1 MEMPAVGENSK
12 KILIVEDND
21 DNRDILVYRLKSIG
35 AVDVLEARNG
45 KEALEIAAQSRP
57 SLIFMDLKMPV
68 MDGLT
73 ATRAI
78 RQEEWGQEIYII
90 ARMTAL
96 QKLHKAYAVTGAVCL
111 GAAAK
116 IKGTIVNE
124 IFRQI
129 IPDNPPT
136 IRIGRPSGTIQVEME
151 IEKKEGRLRLTKA
164 ALARTARLLM
174 DGQVYVPD

>member
-21 DNRDILVYRLKSIG
+21 DNRDILVYRLKSLG

-78 RQEEWGQEIYII
+78 RQEEWGREIYII
-90 ARMTAL
+90 ALTAHAMNEE
-96 QKLHKAYAVTGAVCL
+96 KDKALEAGCNDLITKPITDYAS
-111 GAAAK
+111 
-116 IKGTIVNE
+116 IKK
-124 IFRQI
+124 
-129 IPDNPPT
+129 
-136 IRIGRPSGTIQVEME
+136 RIEE
-151 IEKKEGRLRLTKA
+151 
-164 ALARTARLLM
+164 LLK
-174 DGQVYVPD
+174 